1 MCKVNKSIKSN
12 STNNN
17 NNDANKA
24 KTICYLKSKANFII
38 PVDCNSQS
46 LFIQPFGQVKVVKE
60 QTTFDKDL
68 GKYLTFIKIK

>member
-1 MCKVNKSIKSN
+1 MSKVNKSVKSN
-12 STNNN
+12 NINNKN
-17 NNDANKA
+17 VSKA
-24 KTICYLKSKANFII
+24 RTTCYLKSKANFII
-38 PVDCNSQS
+38 PVCCNSQT